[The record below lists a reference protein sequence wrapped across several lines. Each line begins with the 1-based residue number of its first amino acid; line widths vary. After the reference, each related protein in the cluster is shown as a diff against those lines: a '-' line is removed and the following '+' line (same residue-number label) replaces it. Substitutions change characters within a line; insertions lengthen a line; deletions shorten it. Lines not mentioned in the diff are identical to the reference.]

1 MSSAGLTNVTDVS
14 VLDGIISWKTTNN
27 ATNQIK
33 YQNVVFVLDQSQ
45 ASSSSSSGD
54 AKTGYIISALVE
66 DSEKSP
72 EERFQLLLLAAD
84 SVPDELLQRF
94 RIGGL
99 PGYLKPIKGKQDV
112 DVIVSTKSGVGLSQL
127 FWQTVL
133 QPLWNSV
140 DEVSSEVNVL
150 ITQDEHSVRNF
161 AQSLASSTS
170 NSKRTVVLLSG
181 DGGIVDLINGGPHDA
196 QQQQQPLLAVLPL
209 GTGNALF
216 SSLHKPLWVSQDGK
230 IEEISSIV
238 LGLRTL
244 FRAHLPI
251 CLSSTHLSPLDHAL

>member
-1 MSSAGLTNVTDVS
+1 MASAGLTNVTDIS
-14 VLDGIISWKTTNN
+14 VLDGVISWKSSSGN
-27 ATNQIK
+27 ATNQTK
-33 YQNVVFVLDQSQ
+33 YQNVIFVLDQSQ
-45 ASSSSSSGD
+45 ASSSSSGT
-54 AKTGYIISALVE
+54 KTGYIISALVE
-66 DSEKSP
+66 DSEKNP
-72 EERFQLLLLAAD
+72 EERFQLLLLATD

-99 PGYLKPIKGKQDV
+99 PDYLKPVNGKQDV

-140 DEVSSEVNVL
+140 GELSSEVNVL

-161 AQSLASSTS
+161 AQSLASSASKT
-170 NSKRTVVLLSG
+170 KRTIVLLSG

-196 QQQQQPLLAVLPL
+196 QQQPLLAVLPL

-216 SSLHKPLWVSQDGK
+216 NSLHKPLWVSSDGK
-230 IEEISSIV
+230 IEDISSIV
-238 LGLRTL
+238 LGLRTFFKGVSANLPL
-244 FRAHLPI
+244 FHASFP
-251 CLSSTHLSPLDHAL
+251 PDHAL